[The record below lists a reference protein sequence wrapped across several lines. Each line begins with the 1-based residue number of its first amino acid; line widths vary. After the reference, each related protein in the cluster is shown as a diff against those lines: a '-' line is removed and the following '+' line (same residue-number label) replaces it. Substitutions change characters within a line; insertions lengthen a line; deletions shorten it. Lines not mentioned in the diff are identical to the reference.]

1 MYSGYMFNA
10 FANTMNNDEKNAWN
24 NFAAVLNSQP
34 NTMATTT
41 VKNQDT

>member
-1 MYSGYMFNA
+1 MYSGNMFNGV
-10 FANTMNNDEKNAWN
+10 ANTMNNDEKNAWK
-24 NFAAVLNSQP
+24 NFAVLNSQP